1 MFIFLVSASLTQQVI
16 VRSSCWMLSCSRC
29 QIINSTIRCRMIT
42 QYLSF
47 GPRFFYICAPCS
59 YPILTGK
66 KCKNAWPV
74 STQEMGSTFC
84 TAISLFFAWAK
95 LLSYEDQI
103 TKWSNSPVL
112 EKRWKTIY
120 HTFCIL
126 SENRHRTVY
135 LTK

>member
-1 MFIFLVSASLTQQVI
+1 MLISLGQPISLSLSLSFLGSYTRGNMFIFLVSASLTQQVI
-16 VRSSCWMLSCSRC
+16 VRSSRWMLSCSRC

-47 GPRFFYICAPCS
+47 GPHFFYICAPCS

-84 TAISLFFAWAK
+84 SVGYCHFPFFRLSKIIK
-95 LLSYEDQI
+95 L
-103 TKWSNSPVL
+103 
-112 EKRWKTIY
+112 
-120 HTFCIL
+120 
-126 SENRHRTVY
+126 
-135 LTK
+135 